1 MDTNTNIEKRTSV
14 NELNNDIKSLFQKIT
29 EIAIDRKYIIKVN
42 GKEETHL
49 EFIISQ
55 TGNLSQNGRKKLAS
69 RIRVANKKTGQ
80 KSLNAFLWYLK
91 LKNITDYKITVDLS
105 NKEKEIRML
114 RKEYV
119 RLRNDIEVARLKYL
133 EVKGDFYR

>member
-1 MDTNTNIEKRTSV
+1 MYTNTNIEKRTSV

-42 GKEETHL
+42 GEEETHL
-49 EFIISQ
+49 EFIISK

-80 KSLNAFLWYLK
+80 KYLNAFLWYLK
-91 LKNITDYKITVDLS
+91 LKNITDYRITVDLS

>member
-49 EFIISQ
+49 EFIIPQ

-105 NKEKEIRML
+105 NKEKEIRRL

-119 RLRNDIEVARLKYL
+119 RLRNETEVARLKYL

>member
-105 NKEKEIRML
+105 NKEKEIRRL